1 MNTTIDRV
9 LASIAE
15 EHAPRMTGASRF
27 YREVHIGRQAAKLGL
42 NDIDDDIRNSHAMV
56 LLKDPGSGMKVRID
70 GRTFVDYA
78 QSADNVVVP
87 GYVASRAAGPFRP
100 YTAEDS
106 MVMVFT

>member
-15 EHAPRMTGASRF
+15 EHAAHMTGASRF

-42 NDIDDDIRNSHAMV
+42 DDIDDDIRDSHAIV
-56 LLKDPGSGMKVRID
+56 LLKEPGGGMKVRID

-78 QSADNVVVP
+78 QSEGNVVVP
-87 GYVASRAAGPFRP
+87 GYVAGRATGPFRS

-106 MVMVFT
+106 MVLMFA